1 MQETALE
8 AAGCLESSPVFIL
21 GITRRSGTNFL
32 KKLLC
37 LHPDCYS
44 GGVIHEDFLLSNADL
59 LVKYADWVPKNW
71 SRHWVEGKECCSS
84 DAICR
89 CIGNGL
95 ISFLENQNA
104 GEVAS
109 QIDSAK
115 SEPDKLSGLSAKRLV
130 TRTPSVKN
138 LVHFF
143 RFFPGA
149 SLIIIVRD
157 GRSVAESGVKSFGWH
172 YEDAFRSWVNAARTI
187 LKFDASHKNTQHKY
201 MIVKYEDLHSDTE
214 QQLRRIFEF
223 LGLDAG
229 KYDFN
234 AAGNLPVLGSSQL
247 RDSGQEKI
255 HWRPVEKSQDF
266 DPVMRWSGWGR
277 ALHER
282 FNRIAGDYLLEFGYA
297 KKECRDFRFAWA
309 ILNILLDLK
318 YVFRIAPRRAWRLL
332 KKLLKR

>member
-1 MQETALE
+1 MQETASISI
-8 AAGCLESSPVFIL
+8 GCLESSPVFIL
-21 GITRRSGTNFL
+21 GITRRSGTTFL
-32 KKLLC
+32 KALLC

-44 GGVIHEDFLLSNADL
+44 GGVIHEDFLLSNTHL
-59 LVKYADWVPKNW
+59 LVRYANSVPENW
-71 SRHWVEGKECCSS
+71 SWHWVEGKECCSS
-84 DAICR
+84 DAMCR

-95 ISFLENQNA
+95 ISFLEQQNPA
-104 GEVAS
+104 VVAS

-115 SEPDKLSGLSAKRLV
+115 SEPDKPSGLPPKRLV
-130 TRTPSVKN
+130 TRTPSIKN
-138 LVHFF
+138 LEHFF
-143 RFFPGA
+143 KFFPGA
-149 SLIIIVRD
+149 CLLIIVRD

-172 YEDAFRSWVNAARTI
+172 YEDAFRSWASAARTI
-187 LKFDASHKNTQHKY
+187 LNFDAGHKNTQHKY
-201 MIVKYEDLHSDTE
+201 VIVKYEELHSDTE

-223 LGLDAG
+223 LGLDSG

-234 AAGNLPVLGSSQL
+234 AAGKLPVLGSSEL
-247 RDSGQEKI
+247 RDSSQEKI

-266 DPVMRWSGWGR
+266 DPSMRWSGWSR

-282 FNRIAGDYLLEFGYA
+282 FNRIAGGYLLEFGYA
-297 KKECRDFRFAWA
+297 KKEYRAFRLPWA

>member
-1 MQETALE
+1 MQETASVST
-8 AAGCLESSPVFIL
+8 GCLESSPVFIL
-21 GITRRSGTNFL
+21 GIMRRSGTTFL
-32 KKLLC
+32 KELLC

-44 GGVIHEDFLLSNADL
+44 GGVIHEDFLLSNAHL
-59 LVKYADWVPKNW
+59 LVRYANSVPKNW

-84 DAICR
+84 DAMSR
-89 CIGNGL
+89 CIGDGL
-95 ISFLENQNA
+95 LSFLEQQNS
-104 GEVAS
+104 GEVAG
-109 QIDSAK
+109 QVNLAK
-115 SEPDKLSGLSAKRLV
+115 SEPDKPSGLSSNRLV

-138 LVHFF
+138 LGHFF

-149 SLIIIVRD
+149 CLLMIVRD
-157 GRSVAESGVKSFGWH
+157 GRSVAQSGVKSFGWH
-172 YEDAFRSWVNAARTI
+172 YEDAFHSWASAARTI
-187 LKFDASHKNTQHKY
+187 LKFDADHKNTQHKY
-201 MIVKYEDLHSDTE
+201 MIVKYEDLHSDME

-229 KYDFN
+229 KYDFD

-297 KKECRDFRFAWA
+297 KKEYRDFRLPWA

-318 YVFRIAPRRAWRLL
+318 YVFRIAPRRVWRLL

>member
-1 MQETALE
+1 M
-8 AAGCLESSPVFIL
+8 
-21 GITRRSGTNFL
+21 
-32 KKLLC
+32 
-37 LHPDCYS
+37 
-44 GGVIHEDFLLSNADL
+44 
-59 LVKYADWVPKNW
+59 
-71 SRHWVEGKECCSS
+71 
-84 DAICR
+84 CR
-89 CIGNGL
+89 CIGDGL

-104 GEVAS
+104 GEVAG

-115 SEPDKLSGLSAKRLV
+115 SRPDNSSGLSSNRLV

-138 LVHFF
+138 LGYFF
-143 RFFPGA
+143 RFFPSA

-157 GRSVAESGVKSFGWH
+157 GRSVSESGVKSFGWH
-172 YEDAFRSWVNAARTI
+172 YEDAFRSWVNAARAI
-187 LKFDASHKNTQHKY
+187 LKFDTDHKNTQHKY
-201 MIVKYEDLHSDTE
+201 IIVKYEDLHNDME

-229 KYDFN
+229 QYDFN

-266 DPVMRWSGWGR
+266 DPTMRWSGWGR
-277 ALHER
+277 SLHER
-282 FNRIAGDYLLEFGYA
+282 FNRISGDCLLEFGYA
-297 KKECRDFRFAWA
+297 KKESRDFRLGWL

-318 YVFRIAPRRAWRLL
+318 YVFRIATKRALRLL